1 MAQSK
6 SFFGLRR
13 GSTKTLTFSVYN
25 GKQVTKDRVT
35 DVKNPRSA
43 AQMKQRAIM
52 ATALRGYSALQEICD
67 HSFEG
72 ISYGQKSMNYFV
84 TENARMIRS
93 TAPNVNLSLYKGN
106 SVSNAYIISKGT
118 LPTIKL
124 EGITVS
130 GKLTF
135 GTYVGNT
142 NDAFSFGKLMA
153 GYGATNIGDMVTFVH
168 LVDNPGG
175 NASVYWMRFK
185 LTDEDKAIEIKPSE
199 EGVNILSLLTEGR
212 DYETNIDNFSVSD
225 FPFIAKYIADDQLTY
240 MVISEGSPMSNLTNQ
255 SMGAIVSRKSD
266 TGWLRSSSTMK
277 NLTAELWNYEEA
289 LATYPESGEK
299 ILNGGNV

>member
-25 GKQVTKDRVT
+25 GKQVTKDRVA
-35 DVKNPRSA
+35 DVKNPRSS
-43 AQMKQRAIM
+43 AQMKQRAFM
-52 ATALRGYSALQEICD
+52 ATAIHGYSALKEICD

-72 ISYGQKSMNYFV
+72 ITYGQKSMNYFV

-93 TAPNVNLSLYKGN
+93 AAPNVNLSLYKGN
-106 SVSNAYIISKGT
+106 SVSNAYIISKGS
-118 LPTIKL
+118 LPTVNLSVIS
-124 EGITVS
+124 VS
-130 GKLTF
+130 NKVTF
-135 GTYVGNT
+135 ATYVGST
-142 NDAFSFGKLMA
+142 NASFSFGKMMA

-175 NASVYWMRFK
+175 NASVYWLRLK
-185 LTDEDKAIEIKPSE
+185 LTDEDKAIEITPSE
-199 EGVNILSLLTEGR
+199 QGVNVLSLLTEGR
-212 DYETNIDNFSVSD
+212 DYETNIDNFSISD
-225 FPFIAKYIADDQLTY
+225 FPFIAKYVADEQITY
-240 MVISEGSPMSNLTNQ
+240 MVISNGAPMSELNPQ

-277 NLTAELWNYEEA
+277 NLAEELWNYDEA
-289 LATYPESGEK
+289 LASYPESGEK
-299 ILNGGNV
+299 ILNGGNM